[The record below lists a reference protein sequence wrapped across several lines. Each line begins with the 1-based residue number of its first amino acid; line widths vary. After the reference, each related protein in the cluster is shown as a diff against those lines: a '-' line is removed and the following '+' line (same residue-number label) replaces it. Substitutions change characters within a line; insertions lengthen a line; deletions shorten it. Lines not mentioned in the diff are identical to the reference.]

1 MIKKIIYFPMILV
14 IYFYLFVRRDMP
26 QYMKDECYETLS
38 LYWKGTIFDPRHI
51 YSDCPHCG
59 ETFRNRTIDKS
70 IELVPAP
77 EGYAPV
83 VVTGYSISCATCD
96 FHTGQC
102 ESEFAAAKEWNRF
115 ERKETAT
122 DRLSKVVD
130 FVFYAVLTFVLG
142 CSASTHPNAI
152 FVYVVGVVVMGWF
165 SIRVGY
171 SLIIGLYAPSE
182 NKEKSNGEEKQETL

>member
-1 MIKKIIYFPMILV
+1 MTMLKKVLYFPMILV
-14 IYFYLFVRRDMP
+14 IYLYLFIRRDMP
-26 QYMKDECYETLS
+26 RYMKDECYETLS

-59 ETFRNRTIDKS
+59 DTFRYRTIDKS
-70 IELVPAP
+70 TELVPSP
-77 EGYAPV
+77 EG

-122 DRLSKVVD
+122 DRLLKVVD
-130 FVFYAVLTFVLG
+130 FVGFAVVTFVLG
-142 CSASTHPNAI
+142 CAASTHPIAI
-152 FVYVVGVVVMGWF
+152 FAYITGAVLMGWL
-165 SIRVGY
+165 SIRIGY
-171 SLIIGLYAPSE
+171 SLIVGLYTPSE
-182 NKEKSNGEEKQETL
+182 DKEKSNGKEKQETL